1 MNRTGKRSTP
11 PFYQQETPDSC
22 VPACLRMVLA
32 GLGLHLD
39 EAELR
44 ALCDCTWLGTDAL
57 KAVDAARSLGFAGSA
72 KHTLN
77 SAELEEALAQGHFP
91 IVFVE
96 LSPIDQSQGQ
106 HAFVALA
113 LSPSTIEVY
122 DPEQGRRTLSRET
135 FELGWGA
142 ARNLTILIS
151 L

>member
-1 MNRTGKRSTP
+1 
-11 PFYQQETPDSC
+11 
-22 VPACLRMVLA
+22 MVLA
-32 GLGLHLD
+32 GFGLYLD

-77 SAELEEALAQGHFP
+77 SAELEEVLAQGHFP

-96 LSPIDQSQGQ
+96 MALIDQSKSQ
-106 HAFVALA
+106 HAFVVLN
-113 LSPSTIEVY
+113 LSPSAIEVY
-122 DPEQGRRTLSRET
+122 DPEQGQRILPLET
-135 FELGWGA
+135 FELGWSA
-142 ARNLTILIS
+142 ARNLAILIS